1 MPEASEGKALGGEV
15 TWAQGP
21 RPTAWP
27 GSGYLLEVGS
37 KAVQVLVIGQ
47 HGVRLTP
54 KAVDVPY
61 AQQSQQH
68 GGVLLQGRR
77 AEVLVLQGEQGGG
90 G

>member
-1 MPEASEGKALGGEV
+1 M
-15 TWAQGP
+15 
-21 RPTAWP
+21 
-27 GSGYLLEVGS
+27 
-37 KAVQVLVIGQ
+37 QVLVIGQ

-77 AEVLVLQGEQGGG
+77 AEVLVLQGDQGGQG
-90 G
+90 LSSAEGDGAAPTHKSLAGAYRRTRASALTIQ

>member
-1 MPEASEGKALGGEV
+1 M
-15 TWAQGP
+15 
-21 RPTAWP
+21 
-27 GSGYLLEVGS
+27 
-37 KAVQVLVIGQ
+37 QVLVIGQ

-68 GGVLLQGRR
+68 RGILLQGRC
-77 AEVLVLQGEQGGG
+77 AEVLVLQGDQGGG